1 VPHFTFVAD
10 DLTGASD
17 VLAQAHRYGLDAVL
31 VMGDAPIPADADVV
45 GIAGP
50 ARSLSGA
57 AFDECVRADLLR
69 IAAVDSDVLL
79 YKVCSTF
86 DSSPTMGSIGRG
98 IELLHEQFPGHG
110 PIPVAPAQPMFGRYT
125 AFSDHYAA
133 YSGEVYRLDR
143 HPVMSKHPSTPMQEA
158 DLRKVLDGQLHD
170 EAPVGA
176 VHLPAYDSGTFP
188 ESWIRHRQTT
198 GMPAF
203 VVDAVSDAHLD
214 IIAESLRHTT
224 QRTNRDEHAGSES
237 HGRSG
242 SPEIVVGSGGIMAAL
257 ARTLTLTTAGTE
269 TPPAPPP
276 PASGPVLA
284 VSASASS
291 VTSAQL
297 QDAIDHGWID
307 IPVESSLLLGD
318 DPAGRAHL
326 LEEVSS
332 ALSSGHHVVVHTTRG
347 GSDPRYASTGPLDA
361 HYIGTLLGDLAAQMA
376 QRGLTSDIAVLGG
389 DTSSHA
395 LTAMGVRELRVTG
408 QFVTAAPICR
418 SDDDAAVAGCR
429 LVLKG
434 GQVGPPDLLRRFAS
448 TSAASAASS
457 SS

>member
-1 VPHFTFVAD
+1 MPHFTFVAD

-31 VMGDAPIPADADVV
+31 VLGDAPIPADADVV

-50 ARSLSGA
+50 ARSLGGA
-57 AFDECVRADLLR
+57 AFDDRVRADLRR
-69 IAAVDSDVLL
+69 IAEVDSEVLL

-86 DSSPTMGSIGRG
+86 DSSPTIGSIGRG

-110 PIPVAPAQPMFGRYT
+110 PIAVAPAQPGFGRYT
-125 AFSDHYAA
+125 AFSEHYAVYA
-133 YSGEVYRLDR
+133 GEVYRLDR
-143 HPVMSKHPSTPMQEA
+143 HPVMSQHPSTPMHEA
-158 DLRKVLDGQLHD
+158 DLRKVLADQLHD
-170 EAPVGA
+170 DTPIGA
-176 VHLPAYDSGTFP
+176 VHLPAYDSDAFTEAWTG
-188 ESWIRHRQTT
+188 HRRAT
-198 GMPAF
+198 GISAF

-214 IIAESLRHTT
+214 VVAESLRRTT
-224 QRTNRDEHAGSES
+224 GRPGTDEPIKA
-237 HGRSG
+237 G

-257 ARTLTLTTAGTE
+257 ARTRTRTGTL
-269 TPPAPPP
+269 PPPPP

-297 QDAIDHGWID
+297 QDAIDHGWVD
-307 IPVESSLLLGD
+307 VPVESSLLLGD
-318 DPAGRAHL
+318 SPSERAML
-326 LEEVSS
+326 LEQVSS
-332 ALSSGHHVVVHTTRG
+332 ALSAGHHVVVHTTRG

-395 LTAMGVRELRVTG
+395 LAAMGVRELRVTG

-457 SS
+457 SL